1 MYNIKLPRSTFE
13 SKHMDEHEDDLIR
26 LGRIFGGT
34 ELVPTVKYI
43 DLEFL
48 TAAFSRTKL
57 IQAVK

>member
-1 MYNIKLPRSTFE
+1 MDVL
-13 SKHMDEHEDDLIR
+13 DEHEDDLIR

-43 DLEFL
+43 DLEFQ
-48 TAAFSRTKL
+48 TTAFSRTKL